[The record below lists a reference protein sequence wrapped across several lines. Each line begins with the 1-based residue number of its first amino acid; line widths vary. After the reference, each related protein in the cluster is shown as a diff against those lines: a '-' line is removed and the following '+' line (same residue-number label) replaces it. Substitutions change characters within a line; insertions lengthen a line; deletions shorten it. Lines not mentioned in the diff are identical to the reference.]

1 MSPCPQRTSI
11 AASATTDMAE
21 PLTFWRER
29 PEVDHSRRDFL
40 TRIGFTLAASA
51 LAGCSRGPVQQA
63 IPFLNK
69 PEEITPGVASWYATT
84 CGGCSS
90 ACALLA
96 KTRDG
101 RPIKIEGNAESRLF
115 GGGACAAGQ
124 ATVLSLYD
132 PDRAR
137 GPLWRGQAA
146 TWDAIDK
153 EIQPRLTAA
162 AQRRV
167 VLLSGTITSPSTRA
181 LIAEWSSR
189 FPQFAHI
196 VYDPVSFSGLREATR
211 RSFGT
216 AAVPHFR
223 FDEANTIVSLDA
235 DFLGTW
241 LSPVEFTRQY
251 ASRRRRA
258 LDRDRI
264 RHYHFEAGVSLT
276 GSNADRRVL
285 MTPSA
290 HGATAFALLRQ
301 IAARADLAID
311 PLESDA
317 AVDVRAVAAA
327 ADDLWRDRG
336 HSVVVSGSNEASV
349 QVLVHGINALLGNV
363 GSSVDLD
370 APSLQKQG
378 DDSAVAALVD
388 DMERGDVHALL
399 VYGVNPVYDYGEA
412 ARFVRAMES
421 VALTVSFADRVDET
435 AAHCDAVCPDHH
447 FLEAWGDA
455 EPVTG
460 LFSLAQPTIAPLFDT
475 RSAQDSLLAWLGRP
489 PDFYG
494 YIRETW
500 RRDRF
505 PTQARYHSFDEF
517 WDHTLHDGVFETPR
531 GATAG
536 ASAGALAH
544 LRAAWREAASDS
556 AREAGRAIA
565 NRHELHLYQTV
576 ALGDGRHSNNPW
588 LQELPDPVTKVTWG
602 NFVAV
607 SSATA
612 ARLGVETGDVLRVS
626 SRDQAVELP
635 AFVQP
640 GQSADTV
647 SIALGYGRE
656 RAGRVGT
663 GIGAN
668 AFRFASAR
676 IVALTKTGR
685 QQPLAA
691 TQTHHSVEGRPI
703 VRTITRDDAQHDAAV
718 EAPLATLY
726 PPREGGE
733 HHWAMAVDLNAC
745 TGCSACV
752 TACQAENNVPVVGAD
767 EVRRGR
773 EMHWIR
779 VDRYYAGDDAQ
790 LTTAVQPMMCQHCEN
805 APCETVCPVLA
816 TVHSSDGI
824 NQQIYNRC
832 VGTRY
837 CENNCPYKVRRFNWF
852 QYAGNERFDYT
863 LTDPLERMVLNPD
876 VVVRAR
882 GVMEKCSLCVQRIQT
897 EKLAARREG
906 QPLAD
911 GRIQTACGQ
920 SCPADAIVF
929 GDLND
934 PDSRVSKLR
943 RSRRHYTV
951 LEELGT
957 RPNVGYLMR
966 VVDDG
971 REDTTRTEAARRET
985 TRKETTE

>member
-1 MSPCPQRTSI
+1 
-11 AASATTDMAE
+11 MAE
-21 PLTFWRER
+21 TLTFWRER
-29 PEVDHSRRDFL
+29 PEADGSRRDFL
-40 TRIGFTLAASA
+40 TRLGFTLAASA

-137 GPLWRGQAA
+137 GPQWRGQPT
-146 TWDAIDK
+146 TWAAIDR
-153 EIQPRLTAA
+153 EIQPRLNAA
-162 AQRRV
+162 ARRRV

-181 LIAEWSSR
+181 LIAEWSSQSPH
-189 FPQFAHI
+189 FSHV
-196 VYDPVSFSGLREATR
+196 VYDAVSFSGLREATR
-211 RSFGT
+211 RAFGV

-223 FDEANTIVSLDA
+223 FDQANTIVGFDA

-258 LDRDRI
+258 LDHDRL
-264 RHYHFEAGVSLT
+264 RHYQFEAGVSLT
-276 GSNADRRVL
+276 GSNADRRTV
-285 MTPSA
+285 MPPSA
-290 HGATAFALLRQ
+290 HAASALALLRQ
-301 IAARADLAID
+301 IAARAGMATDGLDLAANVD
-311 PLESDA
+311 SDA
-317 AVDVRAVAAA
+317 IAAA

-336 HSVVVSGSNEASV
+336 HSLVVSGSNDPSV
-349 QVLVHGINALLGNV
+349 QVIVQATNALLGNI
-363 GSSVDLD
+363 GATVDLD

-378 DDSAVAALVD
+378 DDSAMAALVD
-388 DMERGDVHALL
+388 DMERGDVHAL
-399 VYGVNPVYDYGEA
+399 VIYGVNPAYDYRDA
-412 ARFVRAMES
+412 ARFVHAMES
-421 VALTVSFADRVDET
+421 VALTVSFADRIDET
-435 AAHCDAVCPDHH
+435 AAHCHAVCPDHH

-455 EPVTG
+455 EPVAG
-460 LFSLAQPTIAPLFDT
+460 SFSLAQPTIAPLFDT
-475 RSAQDSLLAWLGRP
+475 RAAQDSLLVWLGRAP
-489 PDFYG
+489 GFYG
-494 YIRETW
+494 YIREAW

-505 PTQARYHSFDEF
+505 PAQTRYQSFDEF
-517 WDHTLHDGVFETPR
+517 WDHTLHDGVFEAPSR
-531 GATAG
+531 
-536 ASAGALAH
+536 SPERLALADAPERPA
-544 LRAAWREAASDS
+544 LRVEAWQTAAREIARGSRDAASRP
-556 AREAGRAIA
+556 ATEY
-565 NRHELHLYQTV
+565 ELHLYETV
-576 ALGDGRHSNNPW
+576 ALADGRHANNPW

-607 SSATA
+607 SAATA
-612 ARLGVETGDVLRVS
+612 TRLGVESGDVLRVS
-626 SRDQAVELP
+626 AAGHAAELP
-635 AFVQP
+635 VFVQP
-640 GQSADTV
+640 GQSSDAV

-663 GIGAN
+663 GVGAN
-668 AFRFASAR
+668 AFRFAGAR
-676 IVALTKTGR
+676 VVTLATTGR

-703 VRTITRDDAQHDAAV
+703 VRTIARADLQGHDAAV
-718 EAPLATLY
+718 EPPLATLY

-733 HHWAMAVDLNAC
+733 HHWAMVVDLNAC

-779 VDRYYAGDDAQ
+779 VDRYYGGDDRR

-824 NQQIYNRC
+824 NQQVYNRC

-897 EKLAARREG
+897 EKLAAKREG
-906 QPLAD
+906 EPLAD
-911 GRIQTACGQ
+911 GRIETACGQ

-934 PDSRVSKLR
+934 PNSRVSKLR
-943 RSRRHYTV
+943 ASRRHYTV
-951 LEELGT
+951 LEQLGT

-966 VVDDG
+966 VVDEGGD
-971 REDTTRTEAARRET
+971 DAP
-985 TRKETTE
+985 RKETTL

>member
-1 MSPCPQRTSI
+1 
-11 AASATTDMAE
+11 MAE

-29 PEVDHSRRDFL
+29 PEADTTRRDFL

-137 GPLWRGQAA
+137 GPVWRGDAT

-153 EIQPRLTAA
+153 EIQPRLAA
-162 AQRRV
+162 AAERRV

-189 FPQFAHI
+189 FPHFSHI
-196 VYDPVSFSGLREATR
+196 VYDAVSFSGLREATR
-211 RSFGT
+211 RAFGV

-223 FDEANTIVSLDA
+223 FDEANTIVGLDA

-258 LDRDRI
+258 LDEDRG

-285 MTPSA
+285 MPPSA
-290 HGATAFALLRQ
+290 HGATALALLRQ
-301 IAARADLAID
+301 TAARAGIGVDGLA
-311 PLESDA
+311 LDA
-317 AVDVRAVAAA
+317 TVDDNAIAVA

-336 HSVVVSGSNEASV
+336 HSLVVSGSNEPSV
-349 QVLVHGINALLGNV
+349 QVIVHAINVVLGNV
-363 GSSVDLD
+363 GTTVDLD

-378 DDSAVAALVD
+378 DDAAMAALVD

-399 VYGVNPVYDYGEA
+399 VYGVNPAYDYREA
-412 ARFVRAMES
+412 ARFVGAMES

-435 AAHCDAVCPDHH
+435 AAHCHAVCPDHH

-455 EPVTG
+455 EPVAG
-460 LFSLAQPTIAPLFDT
+460 SFSLAQPTIAPLFDT
-475 RSAQDSLLAWLGRP
+475 RAAQDSLLVWLGRGP
-489 PDFYG
+489 GFYG
-494 YIRETW
+494 YVREAW

-505 PTQARYHSFDEF
+505 PLQARYQSFDEF
-517 WDHTLHDGVFETPR
+517 WDHSLHDGVFEAPRSAPATPR
-531 GATAG
+531 SPERLALDVDRWRTA
-536 ASAGALAH
+536 ASEIARGSRDAAN
-544 LRAAWREAASDS
+544 RAATE
-556 AREAGRAIA
+556 
-565 NRHELHLYQTV
+565 HELHLYETV
-576 ALGDGRHSNNPW
+576 ALGDGRHANNPW
-588 LQELPDPVTKVTWG
+588 LQELPDPVSKITWG
-602 NFVAV
+602 NFVAL
-607 SSATA
+607 SAA
-612 ARLGVETGDVLRVS
+612 AAGRLGVESGDVLRVS
-626 SRDQAVELP
+626 SGDHVVELP

-640 GQSADTV
+640 GQSSDAV
-647 SIALGYGRE
+647 SIARGYGRE

-663 GIGAN
+663 GVGSN
-668 AFRFASAR
+668 AFRFAGAR
-676 IVALTKTGR
+676 AVTLAKTGR
-685 QQPLAA
+685 QQALAA

-703 VRTITRDDAQHDAAV
+703 VRTVTRDQLRRHEAAV

-726 PPREGGE
+726 PPREGGQ

-779 VDRYYAGDDAQ
+779 VDRYYGGNDAQ

-824 NQQIYNRC
+824 NQQVYNRC

-897 EKLAARREG
+897 EKLAAKREDR
-906 QPLAD
+906 PLAD
-911 GRIQTACGQ
+911 GRIETACGQ
-920 SCPADAIVF
+920 SCPANAIVF

-934 PDSRVSKLR
+934 PNSRVAKLR
-943 RSRRHYTV
+943 ASQRHYTV

-966 VVDDG
+966 VVDDE
-971 REDTTRTEAARRET
+971 REQTP
-985 TRKETTE
+985 RKETTL

>member
-1 MSPCPQRTSI
+1 
-11 AASATTDMAE
+11 
-21 PLTFWRER
+21 
-29 PEVDHSRRDFL
+29 V
-40 TRIGFTLAASA
+40 
-51 LAGCSRGPVQQA
+51 
-63 IPFLNK
+63 
-69 PEEITPGVASWYATT
+69 
-84 CGGCSS
+84 
-90 ACALLA
+90 
-96 KTRDG
+96 
-101 RPIKIEGNAESRLF
+101 
-115 GGGACAAGQ
+115 
-124 ATVLSLYD
+124 
-132 PDRAR
+132 
-137 GPLWRGQAA
+137 WRGDAT

-153 EIQPRLTAA
+153 EIQPRLAA
-162 AQRRV
+162 AAERRV

-189 FPQFAHI
+189 FPHFSHI
-196 VYDPVSFSGLREATR
+196 VYDAVSFSGLREATR
-211 RSFGT
+211 RAFGV

-223 FDEANTIVSLDA
+223 FDEANTIVGLDA

-258 LDRDRI
+258 LDEDRG

-285 MTPSA
+285 MPPSA
-290 HGATAFALLRQ
+290 HGATALALLRQ
-301 IAARADLAID
+301 TAARAGIGVDGLA
-311 PLESDA
+311 LDA
-317 AVDVRAVAAA
+317 TVDDNAIAVA

-336 HSVVVSGSNEASV
+336 HSLVVSGSNEPSV
-349 QVLVHGINALLGNV
+349 QVIVHAINVVLGNV
-363 GSSVDLD
+363 GTTVDLD

-378 DDSAVAALVD
+378 DDAAMAALVD

-399 VYGVNPVYDYGEA
+399 VYGVNPAYDYREA
-412 ARFVRAMES
+412 ARFVGAMES

-435 AAHCDAVCPDHH
+435 AAHCHAVCPDHH

-455 EPVTG
+455 EPVAG
-460 LFSLAQPTIAPLFDT
+460 SFSLAQPTIAPLFDT
-475 RSAQDSLLAWLGRP
+475 RAAQDSLLVWLGRGP
-489 PDFYG
+489 GFYG
-494 YIRETW
+494 YVREAW

-505 PTQARYHSFDEF
+505 PLQARYQSFDEF
-517 WDHTLHDGVFETPR
+517 WDHSLHDGVFEAPRSAPATPR
-531 GATAG
+531 SPERLALDVDRWRTA
-536 ASAGALAH
+536 ASEIARGSRDAAN
-544 LRAAWREAASDS
+544 RAATE
-556 AREAGRAIA
+556 
-565 NRHELHLYQTV
+565 HELHLYETV
-576 ALGDGRHSNNPW
+576 ALGDGRHANNPW
-588 LQELPDPVTKVTWG
+588 LQELPDPVSKITWG
-602 NFVAV
+602 NFVAL
-607 SSATA
+607 SAA
-612 ARLGVETGDVLRVS
+612 AAGRLGVESGDVLRVS
-626 SRDQAVELP
+626 SGDHVVELP

-640 GQSADTV
+640 GQSSDAV
-647 SIALGYGRE
+647 SIARGYGRE

-663 GIGAN
+663 GVGSN
-668 AFRFASAR
+668 AFRFAGAR
-676 IVALTKTGR
+676 AVTLAKTGR
-685 QQPLAA
+685 QQALAA

-703 VRTITRDDAQHDAAV
+703 VRTVTRDQLRRHEAAV

-726 PPREGGE
+726 PPREGGQ

-779 VDRYYAGDDAQ
+779 VDRYYGGNDAQ

-824 NQQIYNRC
+824 NQQVYNRC

-897 EKLAARREG
+897 EKLAAKREDR
-906 QPLAD
+906 PLAD
-911 GRIQTACGQ
+911 GRIETACGQ
-920 SCPADAIVF
+920 SCPANAIVF

-934 PDSRVSKLR
+934 PNSRVAKLR
-943 RSRRHYTV
+943 ASQRHYTV

-966 VVDDG
+966 VVDDE
-971 REDTTRTEAARRET
+971 REQTP
-985 TRKETTE
+985 RKETTL

>member
-1 MSPCPQRTSI
+1 
-11 AASATTDMAE
+11 MAE
-21 PLTFWRER
+21 KLTFWRER
-29 PEVDHSRRDFL
+29 PETDGSRRDFL

-84 CGGCSS
+84 CSGCSS

-115 GGGACAAGQ
+115 GGGTCAAGQ

-137 GPLWRGQAA
+137 GPQWRGQPT
-146 TWDAIDK
+146 TWDAIDT
-153 EIQPRLTAA
+153 EIRPRLTAA
-162 AQRRV
+162 ARRRV

-181 LIAEWSSR
+181 LIAEWSAQAPHFS
-189 FPQFAHI
+189 HV
-196 VYDPVSFSGLREATR
+196 VYDAISLSGLREATR
-211 RSFGT
+211 RSFGVT
-216 AAVPHFR
+216 AVPHFR
-223 FDEANTIVSLDA
+223 FDEADTIVGFDA

-251 ASRRRRA
+251 AKRRRRA
-258 LDRDRI
+258 LDHDRL
-264 RHYHFEAGVSLT
+264 RHYQFEAGVSLT
-276 GSNADRRVL
+276 GSNADRRTL
-285 MTPSA
+285 MQPSA
-290 HGATAFALLRQ
+290 HGASALSLLRQ
-301 IAARADLAID
+301 IAARAGIAADGLELDANVDSQAI
-311 PLESDA
+311 
-317 AVDVRAVAAA
+317 AAA

-336 HSVVVSGSNEASV
+336 RSLVVSGSNDPSV
-349 QVLVHGINALLGNV
+349 QVIVHAINALLGNI
-363 GSSVDLD
+363 GATVDLD

-378 DDSAVAALVD
+378 DDAAMAALVG

-399 VYGVNPVYDYGEA
+399 VYRVNPAYDYRDA
-412 ARFVRAMES
+412 ARFVDAMES

-435 AAHCDAVCPDHH
+435 AVHCQAVCPDHH

-455 EPVTG
+455 EPVAG
-460 LFSLAQPTIAPLFDT
+460 SFSLAQPTIAPLFDT
-475 RSAQDSLLAWLGRP
+475 RAAQDSLLVWLGRAP
-489 PDFYG
+489 GFYE

-505 PTQARYHSFDEF
+505 PAQTRYQSFDEF
-517 WDHTLHDGVFETPR
+517 WDHTLHDGVFEAPAAASR
-531 GATAG
+531 SPERLALPASRSPERLALLARTA
-536 ASAGALAH
+536 AGEIA
-544 LRAAWREAASDS
+544 RRSREAAKRSTT
-556 AREAGRAIA
+556 E
-565 NRHELHLYQTV
+565 HEVHLYQTV
-576 ALGDGRHSNNPW
+576 ALGDGRHANNPW

-607 SSATA
+607 SPATA
-612 ARLGVETGDVLRVS
+612 TRLGVEAGDVLRVS
-626 SRDQAVELP
+626 AGDHAAELP
-635 AFVQP
+635 VFVQP
-640 GQSADTV
+640 GQSSETV

-663 GIGAN
+663 GVGAN
-668 AFRFASAR
+668 AFRFADAR
-676 IVALTKTGR
+676 AVTLATTGR

-703 VRTITRDDAQHDAAV
+703 VRTIALADLQQHDAVV
-718 EAPLATLY
+718 EAPPASLY

-733 HHWAMAVDLNAC
+733 HHWAMVVDLNAC

-779 VDRYYAGDDAQ
+779 VDRYYGGDDRQ
-790 LTTAVQPMMCQHCEN
+790 LTTAVQPMMCQHCED

-824 NQQIYNRC
+824 NQQVYNRC

-897 EKLAARREG
+897 EKLAAKREG
-906 QPLAD
+906 HPLAD
-911 GRIQTACGQ
+911 GRIETACGQ

-934 PDSRVSKLR
+934 PNSRVSKLR
-943 RSRRHYTV
+943 ASGRHYTV
-951 LEELGT
+951 LEQLGT

-966 VVDDG
+966 VVDKNGD
-971 REDTTRTEAARRET
+971 EMP
-985 TRKETTE
+985 RKETTR

>member
-1 MSPCPQRTSI
+1 
-11 AASATTDMAE
+11 MAE
-21 PLTFWRER
+21 TLTFWRER
-29 PEVDHSRRDFL
+29 PEADSSRRDFL
-40 TRIGFTLAASA
+40 TRLGFTLAASA

-90 ACALLA
+90 GCALLA

-137 GPLWRGQAA
+137 GPVWRGQAT
-146 TWDAIDK
+146 TWEAIDK

-167 VLLSGTITSPSTRA
+167 VLLSATITSPSTRA
-181 LIAEWSSR
+181 LIAEWSLQ
-189 FPQFAHI
+189 FPHFTHV
-196 VYDPVSFSGLREATR
+196 VYDAVSFSGLREATR
-211 RSFGT
+211 RSFGV

-223 FDEANTIVSLDA
+223 FDEANTIVGLDA

-258 LDRDRI
+258 LEHDRL
-264 RHYHFEAGVSLT
+264 RHHQFEAGVSLT
-276 GSNADRRVL
+276 GSNADRRIL
-285 MTPSA
+285 MPPSA
-290 HGATAFALLRQ
+290 HGASALALLRQ
-301 IAARADLAID
+301 IAARAGIAADDLDVEANVDSSAI
-311 PLESDA
+311 
-317 AVDVRAVAAA
+317 AAA
-327 ADDLWRDRG
+327 ADDLWRDCG
-336 HSVVVSGSNEASV
+336 HSLVVSGSNDPSI
-349 QVLVHGINALLGNV
+349 QVVVHAINALLGNI
-363 GSSVDLD
+363 GASVDLD

-378 DDSAVAALVD
+378 DDPAMAALVD
-388 DMERGDVHALL
+388 DMERGDVHSLL
-399 VYGVNPVYDYGEA
+399 VYGVNPAYDYRDA

-435 AAHCDAVCPDHH
+435 AAHCHGVCPDHH

-455 EPVTG
+455 EPVAG
-460 LFSLAQPTIAPLFDT
+460 SFSLAQPTIAPLFDS
-475 RSAQDSLLAWLGRP
+475 RAAQDSLLVWLGRAP
-489 PDFYG
+489 GFYG

-505 PTQARYHSFDEF
+505 PAQTRYQSFDEF
-517 WDHTLHDGVFETPR
+517 WDHTLHDGVFELPHAAP
-531 GATAG
+531 ATVSRT
-536 ASAGALAH
+536 ASQH
-544 LRAAWREAASDS
+544 LTAAWRMAASEI
-556 AREAGRAIA
+556 ARASRAA
-565 NRHELHLYQTV
+565 AARTPTEHELHLYETV
-576 ALGDGRHSNNPW
+576 ALGDGHHANNPW

-607 SSATA
+607 SAATA
-612 ARLGVETGDVLRVS
+612 TQLGVESGDVLRVS
-626 SRDQAVELP
+626 AGDQAVELP

-640 GQSADTV
+640 GQSSETV

-668 AFRFASAR
+668 GFRFAAAR
-676 IVALTKTGR
+676 LVTLAKTGR

-703 VRTITRDDAQHDAAV
+703 VRTIGREDLRAHEARAG
-718 EAPLATLY
+718 APLATLY

-779 VDRYYAGDDAQ
+779 VDRYYGGTDAQ
-790 LTTAVQPMMCQHCEN
+790 LTTAVQPMMCQHCED

-824 NQQIYNRC
+824 NQQVYNRC

-897 EKLAARREG
+897 EKLGAKREG

-934 PDSRVSKLR
+934 PNSRVSNLR
-943 RSRRHYTV
+943 ASRRHYTV

-971 REDTTRTEAARRET
+971 RDET
-985 TRKETTE
+985 AGKEMTA

>member
-1 MSPCPQRTSI
+1 
-11 AASATTDMAE
+11 MAE

-29 PEVDHSRRDFL
+29 PAADGSRRDFL
-40 TRIGFTLAASA
+40 TRLGFTLAASA

-137 GPLWRGQAA
+137 GPLWRGDTT
-146 TWDAIDK
+146 TWEAIDK
-153 EIQPRLTAA
+153 EIQPRLAA
-162 AQRRV
+162 AAERRV
-167 VLLSGTITSPSTRA
+167 VLLSGTITGPSTRA

-189 FPQFAHI
+189 FPHFTHI
-196 VYDPVSFSGLREATR
+196 VYDAVSFSGLREATR
-211 RSFGT
+211 RAFGV

-223 FDEANTIVSLDA
+223 FDEATTIVGLDA

-251 ASRRRRA
+251 AIRRRRA
-258 LDRDRI
+258 LDDDRV

-276 GSNADRRVL
+276 GSNADRRIL
-285 MTPSA
+285 MAPSA
-290 HGATAFALLRQ
+290 HGATALALLRQ
-301 IAARADLAID
+301 VAARAGI
-311 PLESDA
+311 
-317 AVDVRAVAAA
+317 AVDGLALDTPVDDNAIAVA

-336 HSVVVSGSNEASV
+336 HSLVVSGSNEPAV
-349 QVLVHGINALLGNV
+349 QVIVHAINAVLQNV
-363 GSSVDLD
+363 GTTVDLD

-378 DDSAVAALVD
+378 DDAAVAALVD

-399 VYGVNPVYDYGEA
+399 VYGVNPAYDYREA

-421 VALTVSFADRVDET
+421 VALTVSFADRIDET
-435 AAHCDAVCPDHH
+435 AAHCHAVCPDHH

-455 EPVTG
+455 EPVAG
-460 LFSLAQPTIAPLFDT
+460 SFSLAQPTIAPLFDT
-475 RSAQDSLLAWLGRP
+475 RAAQDSLLVWLGRAP
-489 PDFYG
+489 GFYS

-505 PTQARYHSFDEF
+505 RLQTRDRSFDEF
-517 WDHTLHDGVFETPR
+517 WDHALHDGVFEVPR
-531 GATAG
+531 PAPA
-536 ASAGALAH
+536 APPRSHERLALLPEPTRPPLPH
-544 LRAAWREAASDS
+544 LVAAWRTAAGEIARDS
-556 AREAGRAIA
+556 RDAA
-565 NRHELHLYQTV
+565 NRSSTEHELHLYETV
-576 ALGDGRHSNNPW
+576 ALRDGRHANNPW
-588 LQELPDPVTKVTWG
+588 LQELPDPVSKITWG

-607 SSATA
+607 SA
-612 ARLGVETGDVLRVS
+612 AVAGRLGVASGDVVRVS
-626 SRDQAVELP
+626 SGDHVMDLP

-640 GQSADTV
+640 GQSSGTV
-647 SIALGYGRE
+647 SIARGYGRE

-663 GIGAN
+663 GVGVN
-668 AFRFASAR
+668 AFRFAGAR
-676 IVALTKTGR
+676 VVTLAKTGR

-691 TQTHHSVEGRPI
+691 TQTHHSAEGRPI
-703 VRTITRDDAQHDAAV
+703 VRTITRESLRQHHAAV

-726 PPREGGE
+726 PPREGGQ

-752 TACQAENNVPVVGAD
+752 TACQAENNVPVVGVD

-779 VDRYYAGDDAQ
+779 VDRYYGGDDAQ

-852 QYAGNERFDYT
+852 QYAGNERFEYT

-897 EKLAARREG
+897 EKLAARREDR
-906 QPLAD
+906 PLAD

-934 PDSRVSKLR
+934 PNSRVAKVRASQ
-943 RSRRHYTV
+943 RHYTV

-966 VVDDG
+966 VVADQRD
-971 REDTTRTEAARRET
+971 ET
-985 TRKETTE
+985 TRQEATP

>member
-1 MSPCPQRTSI
+1 
-11 AASATTDMAE
+11 MAE

-29 PEVDHSRRDFL
+29 PEADTSRRDFL

-101 RPIKIEGNAESRLF
+101 RPIKMEGNAESGLF

-137 GPLWRGQAA
+137 GPLWLGDPT
-146 TWDAIDK
+146 TWAAIDR
-153 EIQPRLTAA
+153 EIQPRLAAA
-162 AQRRV
+162 AQRRI

-189 FPQFAHI
+189 FPHFRHI
-196 VYDPVSFSGLREATR
+196 VYDAVSFSGLREATR
-211 RSFGT
+211 RAFGA

-223 FDEANTIVSLDA
+223 FDEANTIVGFDA

-251 ASRRRRA
+251 AVRRRRA
-258 LDRDRI
+258 VDEDRG

-285 MTPSA
+285 MAPSA
-290 HGATAFALLRQ
+290 HGATALALLRQ
-301 IAARADLAID
+301 IAARAGIAADGLA
-311 PLESDA
+311 LDA
-317 AVDVRAVAAA
+317 AVDDNAIAVA

-336 HSVVVSGSNEASV
+336 RSLVVSGSNEPSV
-349 QVLVHGINALLGNV
+349 QVIVHAINLLLGNI
-363 GSSVDLD
+363 GTTIDLD

-378 DDSAVAALVD
+378 DDAAVAALVEE
-388 DMERGDVHALL
+388 MERGDVHALL
-399 VYGVNPVYDYGEA
+399 VYGVNPAYDHREA
-412 ARFVRAMES
+412 ARFIRAMES

-435 AAHCDAVCPDHH
+435 AAHCHAVCPDHH

-455 EPVTG
+455 EPVAG
-460 LFSLAQPTIAPLFDT
+460 SFSLAQPAIAPLFET
-475 RSAQDSLLAWLGRP
+475 RAAQDSLLVWLGRAP
-489 PDFYG
+489 GFYG

-505 PTQARYHSFDEF
+505 PMQARYQSFDEF
-517 WDHTLHDGVFETPR
+517 WDHSLHDGVFEVP
-531 GATAG
+531 
-536 ASAGALAH
+536 
-544 LRAAWREAASDS
+544 RAAPVARPRSPETLALLRSPERLALLPDEWQRAASQI
-556 AREAGRAIA
+556 ARSVRDTAKRSSTD
-565 NRHELHLYQTV
+565 HELHLYETI
-576 ALGDGRHSNNPW
+576 ALGDGRHANNPW
-588 LQELPDPVTKVTWG
+588 LQELPDPVSKITWG

-607 SSATA
+607 SAATA
-612 ARLGVETGDVLRVS
+612 ARLGVEPGDVLRVS
-626 SRDQAVELP
+626 TADHVVELP

-640 GQSADTV
+640 GQSSDTV
-647 SIALGYGRE
+647 SIARGYGRE

-663 GIGAN
+663 GVGVN
-668 AFRFASAR
+668 VFRFAGAR
-676 IVALTKTGR
+676 VVTLAKTGR
-685 QQPLAA
+685 QQVLAA
-691 TQTHHSVEGRPI
+691 TQTHHSAEGRPI
-703 VRTITRDDAQHDAAV
+703 VRTVTRDRLRQHEAAV
-718 EAPLATLY
+718 DPPLATLY
-726 PPREGGE
+726 PPREGGQ
-733 HHWAMAVDLNAC
+733 HHWAMAIDLNAC

-779 VDRYYAGDDAQ
+779 VDRYYDGTDAQ

-897 EKLAARREG
+897 EKLAARRDDR
-906 QPLAD
+906 PLAD
-911 GRIQTACGQ
+911 GRIETACGQ

-934 PDSRVSKLR
+934 PTSRVAKLR
-943 RSRRHYTV
+943 ASGRHYTV

-966 VVDDG
+966 VVDDAPAP
-971 REDTTRTEAARRET
+971 TP
-985 TRKETTE
+985 RKETL